1 MKFSHTQK
9 QLILEAIRQRGIRR
23 DGAEAGGVT
32 VAELNLELKRSK
44 IFRQLVNEAT
54 KEGNINLSDKGKLL
68 LANYI
73 EGLVDRT
80 DRNALTAAIASLNA
94 YEPGFKGVSTVQ
106 GRIEHDVRVITAVPR
121 PKYTEIEAP
130 KVTVIET
137 PKPKKL
143 LKNAFHRTEAEQR
156 EYDRVEQ
163 SKASAVM
170 NGEPITK
177 VGTIEQVIE
186 GEVLNES

>member
-1 MKFSHTQK
+1 MAKQFSHAQK

-23 DGAEAGGVT
+23 DGAEAGGVS

-44 IFRQLVNEAT
+44 IFRQQVREAT
-54 KEGNINLSDKGKLL
+54 QEGNINLSDKGKLL

-73 EGLVDRT
+73 EGKVDRT

-94 YEPGFKGVSTVQ
+94 YEPGFKGATTIQ

-121 PKYTEIEAP
+121 PKYAEIEAP
-130 KVTVIET
+130 KVEVIET

-143 LKNAFHRTEAEQR
+143 LKNAFHRTIQEQR
-156 EYDRVEQ
+156 EYDKIE
-163 SKASAVM
+163 KAKFDAAM
-170 NGEPITK
+170 NGESITNT
-177 VGTIEQVIE
+177 VEQAIE
-186 GEVLNES
+186 GEVISL